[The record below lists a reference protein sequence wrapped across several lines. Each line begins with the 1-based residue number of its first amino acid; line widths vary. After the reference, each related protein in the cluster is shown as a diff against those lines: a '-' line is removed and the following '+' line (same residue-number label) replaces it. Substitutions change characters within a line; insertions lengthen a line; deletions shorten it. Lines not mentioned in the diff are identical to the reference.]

1 MTVTIG
7 VVVIGRNEGERL
19 ARSLASVLPGSVP
32 VVYVDSGSTDGSAAL
47 ARSKGAEVIE
57 LEAPFSAPRGR
68 NEGFR
73 RLRERFADLAYVQFV
88 DGDCELAAGWLQKA
102 ERFLAENP
110 RVAVVCGRLRE
121 RQPQRTVYSLLCDI
135 LWDAP
140 PGETRVCGGI
150 AMVRVD
156 AFESVRGFRDE
167 LTAGADPELCLR
179 LRAAGWRV
187 WRLEA
192 EMATHDAA
200 ISRFGQW
207 WVRTLRGGYA
217 YAHLA
222 ALHGAPPERYGVRE
236 SRRAWLW
243 GCALPLLALGL
254 TPWWGAWGLA
264 VLAAYPLQVMRLAL
278 RGARS
283 PRENWWYALFLVLA
297 MFPEMLGQLKFRIE
311 RQAGAA
317 PRLIEYR

>member
-1 MTVTIG
+1 MTVPIG

-192 EMATHDAA
+192 EMATAPW
-200 ISRFGQW
+200 IRRNGT
-207 WVRTLRGGYA
+207 VR
-217 YAHLA
+217 
-222 ALHGAPPERYGVRE
+222 
-236 SRRAWLW
+236 
-243 GCALPLLALGL
+243 
-254 TPWWGAWGLA
+254 
-264 VLAAYPLQVMRLAL
+264 
-278 RGARS
+278 
-283 PRENWWYALFLVLA
+283 
-297 MFPEMLGQLKFRIE
+297 
-311 RQAGAA
+311 
-317 PRLIEYR
+317 